1 MPDNTPSRNY
11 GRNSRTEGYAHPAHG
26 TPGVLAKSDTD
37 PRNRG
42 RKRSREEIEASS
54 RANYDAKRERLGKL
68 REEVETKKAAD
79 KEAKET
85 KRLRVTADKSA
96 AALAN
101 NPEAAR
107 REVARQQTAAAGEAK
122 RGKPVTRL
130 TAEQQEAGRAANQ
143 EANRRA
149 AASRPVDTMHLM
161 SERMKPEGTS
171 LSDTL
176 AASDA
181 AAMPHLVRSI
191 AKSATKYDAPEPAQA
206 RDPRARPLETPQPE
220 LAAAL
225 SSAMK
230 PKKAE
235 PAKQAQSAPTSAA
248 TQSAGSAFAE
258 ASKANP
264 SMTPSEFFASRP
276 DLVASM
282 QADQGITGA
291 PSMPGPARKP
301 SVKFDAFGNAKPQK
315 LPTPSEAHAYYAA
328 TNPQVPGAIP
338 DPFGQ
343 TMSYVN
349 TGIDRGLEVG
359 QNIGN
364 AAYETFFA
372 PDKRAEITRAP
383 ARDPEVEALRQ
394 GSNLAKPMG
403 QGGIA
408 FDPTIRPDYKPE
420 GPNWSPDMASGGS
433 IDKPYDPKKVKTLAD
448 WLSGLIPDS
457 FNDPNSMYYFPG
469 KYN

>member
-1 MPDNTPSRNY
+1 MPIFYVPDNTPSRNY
-11 GRNSRTEGYAHPAHG
+11 GRNSRTEGYAHPTHG
-26 TPGVLAKSDTD
+26 TIGVLAKSNTD

-42 RKRSREEIEASS
+42 RRLSRDEIEAAS
-54 RANYDAKRERLGKL
+54 RARYDAKKERLAKIREEVQAKEAERKQQESDKRDAARRLRHAKERDAYYAAHPEALAKREREEEWK
-68 REEVETKKAAD
+68 REQQAKKGQPLKRLTPEEMAANHKAIMD
-79 KEAKET
+79 RERAALESSRAEAKS
-85 KRLRVTADKSA
+85 KTATMDK
-96 AALAN
+96 
-101 NPEAAR
+101 
-107 REVARQQTAAAGEAK
+107 
-122 RGKPVTRL
+122 
-130 TAEQQEAGRAANQ
+130 
-143 EANRRA
+143 
-149 AASRPVDTMHLM
+149 LM
-161 SERMKPEGTS
+161 SERMKPEGPS

-176 AASDA
+176 AASETAGRKAIASNAYNTVFGQAAEAPAPAAPA
-181 AAMPHLVRSI
+181 AAPKAPVRRSVV
-191 AKSATKYDAPEPAQA
+191 ASK
-206 RDPRARPLETPQPE
+206 
-220 LAAAL
+220 
-225 SSAMK
+225 
-230 PKKAE
+230 
-235 PAKQAQSAPTSAA
+235 SAPTSAA
-248 TQSAGSAFAE
+248 TQSAGAAFAE

-264 SMTPSEFFASRP
+264 GMTPSEFFASRP

-291 PSMPGPARKP
+291 PSMPGPASKP
-301 SVKFDAFGNAKPQK
+301 SVKFDAFGNAKPQAMPAP
-315 LPTPSEAHAYYAA
+315 LEAHAYYAA

-349 TGIDRGLEVG
+349 TGIDRGIEVAR
-359 QNIGN
+359 NIGN
-364 AAYETFFA
+364 AAHETFFA

-394 GSNLAKPMG
+394 GGNIAKPIG

-433 IDKPYDPKKVKTLAD
+433 IDRPYDPKKIKTLAD

-457 FNDPNSMYYFPG
+457 FSDPNSMYYFPG

>member
-1 MPDNTPSRNY
+1 MPYIYLPDNTPSRNY
-11 GRNSRTEGYAHPAHG
+11 GGNNQPSTFGPTIGRAGP
-26 TPGVLAKSDTD
+26 D

-42 RKRSREEIEASS
+42 RQRGRAEIEAAS
-54 RANYDAKRERLGKL
+54 RAEHLAKQEHYDKL
-68 REEVETKKAAD
+68 RERNAKQKESEQLARESKSSSARAA
-79 KEAKET
+79 
-85 KRLRVTADKSA
+85 KSA
-96 AALAN
+96 EALAN

-107 REVARQQTAAAGEAK
+107 REVARLQTVAQDKAKKEALAA
-122 RGKPVTRL
+122 RGGKAERL
-130 TAEQQEAGRAANQ
+130 TKEQIADNEKAIMARERAAL
-143 EANRRA
+143 EG
-149 AASRPVDTMHLM
+149 SRSDAKSKTATMDKLM
-161 SERMKPEGTS
+161 SDRMKPEGAS
-171 LSDTL
+171 LGDTL
-176 AASDA
+176 AASETAGRKALASNAYNTVFGQAAETPAFAAPA
-181 AAMPHLVRSI
+181 AAPKAPARRSVV
-191 AKSATKYDAPEPAQA
+191 AGK
-206 RDPRARPLETPQPE
+206 
-220 LAAAL
+220 
-225 SSAMK
+225 
-230 PKKAE
+230 
-235 PAKQAQSAPTSAA
+235 SAPTSAA
-248 TQSAGSAFAE
+248 TQSAGAAFAE

-276 DLVASM
+276 DLIASM

-291 PSMPGPARKP
+291 PAMPGPARKP

-315 LPTPSEAHAYYAA
+315 LPTPPEAHAYYAA

-364 AAYETFFA
+364 AAYETLLA

>member
-1 MPDNTPSRNY
+1 MPYIYLPDNTPSRNY
-11 GRNSRTEGYAHPAHG
+11 GRNTQSSTFGGSFSNAG
-26 TPGVLAKSDTD
+26 SD
-37 PRNRG
+37 PRKRG
-42 RKRSREEIEASS
+42 RQRSRAEIEASS
-54 RANYDAKRERLGKL
+54 RAEHVARLDHQDAMRER
-68 REEVETKKAAD
+68 VNKK
-79 KEAKET
+79 KEAEQ
-85 KRLRVTADKSA
+85 LALELKSSA
-96 AALAN
+96 SRSAKANEALAN
-101 NPEAAR
+101 NPAAAR
-107 REVARQQTAAAGEAK
+107 REMMRQQTAAETKAK
-122 RGKPVTRL
+122 GDALAARGGKAERL
-130 TAEQQEAGRAANQ
+130 TPEQSLAKGQAEKRQRDDVERAATERSN
-143 EANRRA
+143 ADAR
-149 AASRPVDTMHLM
+149 SRTATMDKLM
-161 SERMKPEGTS
+161 SERMKPEGPS
-171 LSDTL
+171 LGETL
-176 AASDA
+176 AASETAGRKALASNAYNTVFGQAAETPAPTAPA
-181 AAMPHLVRSI
+181 AAP
-191 AKSATKYDAPEPAQA
+191 KEPARRSVVA
-206 RDPRARPLETPQPE
+206 G
-220 LAAAL
+220 
-225 SSAMK
+225 K
-230 PKKAE
+230 
-235 PAKQAQSAPTSAA
+235 SAPTSAA
-248 TQSAGSAFAE
+248 TQSAGAAFAE

-276 DLVASM
+276 DLIASM

-315 LPTPSEAHAYYAA
+315 LPTPPEAHAYYAA